1 MSLKKAWNQ
10 FLDKYMKST
19 AEKIEHVEFSA
30 DETKRYSIIFW
41 GLVQGVGFR
50 YETWAIAQKL
60 GLTGFVENLSDG
72 TVYAEIQGPENKI
85 LYLMDCLQSIPR
97 IHIEKMKM
105 DEMELK
111 QESHFEIAN

>member
-10 FLDKYMKST
+10 FLDKYMKSP
-19 AEKIEHVEFSA
+19 AEKIDNESFSE
-30 DETKRYSIIFW
+30 DETKRYRIVFA

-50 YETWAIAQKL
+50 YETWGIAQKL
-60 GLTGFVENLSDG
+60 ALAGFVKNLPDG

-85 LYLMDCLQSIPR
+85 LYLVDCLQSIPR

-105 DEMELK
+105 EEMELK
-111 QESHFEIAN
+111 QEKDFEIAN